1 LSKKKFKKNLTIKKL
16 FVYLHI
22 FINNKKNFITMIV
35 NINNM
40 INSINWRHNNSR
52 SGNQVMLSS
61 DINTI

>member
-1 LSKKKFKKNLTIKKL
+1 
-16 FVYLHI
+16 
-22 FINNKKNFITMIV
+22 MIA

-52 SGNQVMLSS
+52 SENQVMLSS